1 MELKHLIIKNF
12 RNFKNLNIDLTNRNI
27 IFGLNDIGKSN
38 FLAALRFLLDRNFR
52 KNGFIDSDFY
62 NKDITKEIIITLE
75 VKVSDE
81 EDDEDSK
88 KIFKMMK
95 GAIDSKSDTVFF
107 QLKTTFDSEKSVGE
121 PTMFWGID
129 VNDLEDIPSRQSYFE
144 IDKYINVIYID
155 SSIKLESTFKQYSRE
170 IFRKES
176 SLKADERKKL
186 VNNIDKLNTCVSK
199 LNAIKE
205 LKSDLVEE
213 YKKFRNEK
221 GFELAIKSEIEI
233 DNLHDKLTPY
243 ILDNECKTYPTA
255 GDGRKKILSYTLLT
269 LENRRKEDEMIN
281 VFLVEEL
288 ENHLHRSMQLSLSY
302 EIFSD
307 NLFRYLFLTT
317 HSSLIVSQMDQ
328 VNLIK
333 LVKECAV
340 VGKSFAYSVPSDY
353 KKLKQKLNQN
363 LAEAIYAD
371 VVLLVE
377 GPSEKTLF
385 ERILYDKCER
395 YESLGGY
402 ILEVEGI
409 NFKEYYDVLIA
420 LGIDVIIRT
429 DNDLK
434 LYEKTS
440 KATLLGV
447 NRCLN
452 LLGKE
457 TKPNIIIDNVS
468 NYKTNISVQID
479 KKREVFDQKYPNM
492 IKNFTKKNIYLSR
505 VDLENDLYEAIPN
518 VMDDLSKENNSSMTG
533 VDYLQAAK
541 LKNMIKLCQKLNKQ
555 NVNSIYNH
563 DRFECLRKLVELCCQ

>member
-1 MELKHLIIKNF
+1 MELKHFIIRNF
-12 RNFKNLNIDLTNRNI
+12 RNFENLNIDLTNRNI
-27 IFGLNDIGKSN
+27 VFGLNDIGKSN

-62 NKDITKEIIITLE
+62 NKDITKEIEITLE

-107 QLKTTFDSEKSVGE
+107 QLRSTFDSEKSVGE
-121 PTMFWGID
+121 PTMFWGTD
-129 VNDLEDIPSRQSYFE
+129 LNNLEDIPSKQSYFE
-144 IDKYINVIYID
+144 IDKHINVIYID
-155 SSIKLESTFKQYSRE
+155 SSIRLEGTFKQYSRE

-176 SLKADERKKL
+176 SLEPKERRTL
-186 VNNIDKLNTCVSK
+186 VKRINQLNSCVSQLNT
-199 LNAIKE
+199 IKG

-221 GFELAIKSEIEI
+221 GFKIAIQSEIEI

-243 ILDNECKTYPTA
+243 ILDDECKTYPTA

-307 NLFRYLFLTT
+307 KLFKYLFLTT
-317 HSSLIVSQMDQ
+317 HSSLIVSQMDH

-333 LVKECAV
+333 LVRECAV
-340 VGKSFAYSVPSDY
+340 VGKSFAYSVPEEY

-409 NFKEYYDVLIA
+409 NFKEYYDVLTA
-420 LGIDVIIRT
+420 LGIDVIVRT

-434 LYEKTS
+434 LNV
-440 KATLLGV
+440 KAGNASLLGV

-452 LLGKE
+452 LLGQDK
-457 TKPNIIIDNVS
+457 KPSITIDNVTDF
-468 NYKTNISVQID
+468 KADISIQIN
-479 KKREVFDQKYPNM
+479 KKRYIFDRKYPKT
-492 IKNFTKKNIYLSR
+492 IKGFAKKNVYLSR
-505 VDLENDLYEAIPN
+505 VDLENDLYEAIPT
-518 VMDDLSKENNSSMTG
+518 VMDSLAKENNSAMTG
-533 VDYLQAAK
+533 VDYLQTAK
-541 LKNMIKLCQKLNKQ
+541 LKNMIKLCQKLTKRNLNAVYK
-555 NVNSIYNH
+555 H

>member
-52 KNGFIDSDFY
+52 KNWFIDSDFY

-176 SLKADERKKL
+176 SLEADERKKL
-186 VNNIDKLNTCVSK
+186 VTNIDKLNTCVSK

-205 LKSDLVEE
+205 LKSDLVKE

-395 YESLGGY
+395 YESFGGY

-409 NFKEYYDVLIA
+409 NFKEYYNVLIA

-434 LYEKTS
+434 LYEKRS

-452 LLGKE
+452 LLGKK
-457 TKPNIIIDNVS
+457 TKPNIIIDTVS
-468 NYKTNISVQID
+468 NYKTNISVQND
-479 KKREVFDQKYPNM
+479 KKREVFDKKYPNM

-533 VDYLQAAK
+533 VDYLQTSK
-541 LKNMIKLCQKLNKQ
+541 LKNMIKLCQKLNNQ
-555 NVNSIYNH
+555 NVNSIYDH
-563 DRFECLRKLVELCCQ
+563 DRFECLRKLVKLCCP

>member
-176 SLKADERKKL
+176 SLEADERKKL
-186 VNNIDKLNTCVSK
+186 VTNIDKLNTCVSK

-205 LKSDLVEE
+205 LKSDLVKE

-395 YESLGGY
+395 YESFGGY

-409 NFKEYYDVLIA
+409 NFKEYYNVLIA

-434 LYEKTS
+434 LYEKRS

-452 LLGKE
+452 LLGKK
-457 TKPNIIIDNVS
+457 TKPNIIIDTVS
-468 NYKTNISVQID
+468 NYKTNISVQND
-479 KKREVFDQKYPNM
+479 KKREVFDKKYPNM

-533 VDYLQAAK
+533 VDYLQTSK
-541 LKNMIKLCQKLNKQ
+541 LKNMIKLCQKLNNQ
-555 NVNSIYNH
+555 NVNSIYDH
-563 DRFECLRKLVELCCQ
+563 DRFECLRKLVKLCCP

>member
-176 SLKADERKKL
+176 SLEADERKKL
-186 VNNIDKLNTCVSK
+186 VTNIDKLNTCVSK

-205 LKSDLVEE
+205 LKSDLVKE

-395 YESLGGY
+395 YESFGGY

-409 NFKEYYDVLIA
+409 NFKEYYNVLIA

-434 LYEKTS
+434 LYEKRS

-452 LLGKE
+452 LLGKK
-457 TKPNIIIDNVS
+457 TKPNIIIDTVS
-468 NYKTNISVQID
+468 NYKTNISVQND
-479 KKREVFDQKYPNM
+479 KKREVFDKKYPNM

-533 VDYLQAAK
+533 VDYLQTSK
-541 LKNMIKLCQKLNKQ
+541 LKNMIKLCQKLNNQ
-555 NVNSIYNH
+555 NVNSIYDH
-563 DRFECLRKLVELCCQ
+563 DRFECLRKLVKLCCQ